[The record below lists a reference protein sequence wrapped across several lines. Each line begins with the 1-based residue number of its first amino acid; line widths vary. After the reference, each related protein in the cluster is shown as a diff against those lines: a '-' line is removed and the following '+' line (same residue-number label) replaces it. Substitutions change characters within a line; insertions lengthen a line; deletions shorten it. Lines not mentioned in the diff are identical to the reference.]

1 MVVVVVVVLQG
12 THGRTT
18 GNDGTTA
25 QTSGGISNVYV
36 VRHGMTLAPHLP
48 SDGKWV
54 CESVREC
61 RVRMQCTSVCPRLTL
76 LFFIIFFSLII
87 LAYRLPLAAYF
98 FTLAFQRCYAE
109 RYCAVTPPLVPHI
122 NDPVGGGSLESS
134 RVRLHGYGYLD
145 DCIIR
150 HPSILYVYIL
160 LPGWSWPCAPRVPL
174 PPPPPHGSS
183 RLRRSAGTSRS
194 GRAVLA
200 MELRRQSYGDIRSGG
215 WARRAT

>member
-1 MVVVVVVVLQG
+1 MLQG

-174 PPPPPHGSS
+174 PPPTVPADFAVPPAPRDRGVQSW
-183 RLRRSAGTSRS
+183 RW
-194 GRAVLA
+194 
-200 MELRRQSYGDIRSGG
+200 SYGD
-215 WARRAT
+215 RATETSGAAVGPAGLHRAHICVCI